1 MKNKLTLLTLMF
13 SMLCLTARAQFTAY
27 WQFSD
32 FGLNPQTI
40 KNVIIQP
47 QWTVTV
53 LGGTNTIPGTKR
65 IYQTTSSGIITQS
78 NMIPGSYRVQFT
90 GSDGSVFTF
99 TNYFGT
105 NVTGYVNAAGYFS
118 ISTNINP
125 YLYAYSQAQSDSK
138 YISTIGFTNTLTLIA
153 GLPASVTNY
162 GSSSNLLLQFSI
174 PQGSNGVAGANGT
187 NGVGINGTNG
197 APGSTGP
204 AGTNA
209 VNWNF
214 SSDFNVTSTTNV
226 DVTNSPALAG
236 KPGSAYALTTSV
248 PTTNNLATTNG
259 TYPLM
264 MVGNATTAAGGWPTT
279 WAASSITSPPW
290 ATNTPAGIVAAEG
303 FQPATNT
310 AAGIKAAGGLGTASL
325 SPTNQ
330 FLQAG
335 TNWNDGSAV
344 SNLNAAY
351 LTGIVPSGDLPVI
364 PLGDLPAFQPASATL
379 SNIVAQTPTAMNLG
393 LGTNLQY
400 TTSTSGTT
408 NTSAMWVYLGTNS
421 TTGVQ
426 LWVLAVTNHP

>member
-1 MKNKLTLLTLMF
+1 
-13 SMLCLTARAQFTAY
+13 
-27 WQFSD
+27 
-32 FGLNPQTI
+32 
-40 KNVIIQP
+40 
-47 QWTVTV
+47 
-53 LGGTNTIPGTKR
+53 
-65 IYQTTSSGIITQS
+65 
-78 NMIPGSYRVQFT
+78 VQFT

-279 WAASSITSPPW
+279 WSGASITSAVAQSTHATNADNATTASGGWPTTCAASSITSPPW
-290 ATNTPAGIVAAEG
+290 ATNTPSGIA
-303 FQPATNT
+303 
-310 AAGIKAAGGLGTASL
+310 AAGGD
-325 SPTNQ
+325 TN
-330 FLQAG
+330 LP
-335 TNWNDGSAV
+335 SA
-344 SNLNAAY
+344 Y
-351 LTGIVPSGDLPVI
+351 
-364 PLGDLPAFQPASATL
+364 QPAAATL
-379 SNIVAQTPTAMNLG
+379 SNIVNNLPVSRLSVTAIGGN
-393 LGTNLQY
+393 TNY
-400 TTSTSGTT
+400 IPYVTSTNIGAGGNGSYF
-408 NTSAMWVYLGTNS
+408 VITNS
-421 TTGVQ
+421 TTSPSAFLIQMIVGSQAGMPASPICTVNYGI
-426 LWVLAVTNHP
+426 VFNSVPYPSISYVDASTTPGILAQETDLRLPYDLFTVSNFVIYSTSGALLASTTNAFLIKVSGGN

>member
-1 MKNKLTLLTLMF
+1 
-13 SMLCLTARAQFTAY
+13 
-27 WQFSD
+27 
-32 FGLNPQTI
+32 
-40 KNVIIQP
+40 
-47 QWTVTV
+47 
-53 LGGTNTIPGTKR
+53 
-65 IYQTTSSGIITQS
+65 
-78 NMIPGSYRVQFT
+78 MIPGSYRVQFT